1 MTELPETKFGGS
13 GANVRVAG
21 DEQDPNIV
29 RFSYPPTVKGQVA
42 FLAPQVI
49 LELGTHAEFTHA
61 ETSQFGPSPP
71 WSFPSFSS
79 RPTYP

>member
-1 MTELPETKFGGS
+1 
-13 GANVRVAG
+13 VAG

-61 ETSQFGPSPP
+61 
-71 WSFPSFSS
+71 
-79 RPTYP
+79 